1 MRQSEITP
9 TNYTYTVLIRVL
21 CRRDVEVQKTIAML
35 KRQAARTGVARV
47 VDEDVRLLETEHNLE
62 KALAIFREAAEH
74 HVDQDFDVELYNQLL
89 RVLSHYGNTVDGRF
103 VYNQLVHSPTTG
115 PNSATFAA
123 LINLMGRAGDIESAL
138 GFFGEY
144 KTIRFSLPEHD
155 ASYVYNALVDAYL
168 KCNQLSKALQ
178 VLQHDMVAD
187 NITITIIPYN
197 SIIRHYCAHDHVED
211 ACEVVRSLVES
222 NDDEHTTLPK
232 PDASSYGP
240 ILAAYCQAAKWQ
252 PASKVYAQLLT
263 TDIAKA
269 YGNLANYALLCL
281 NSGHG
286 DDALNVV
293 DDMRHA
299 GLEPDPILADRIIS
313 FFTNNSNVDKA
324 IHAFH
329 IVLSAMSSPRTLS
342 KSADMLVNSS
352 IAVIQQS
359 DHVIQALQMAR
370 LVHGMLHE
378 LSLSAPATVN
388 VNTALVDTWQRLRQR
403 TSSTTVLDDDTNNDD
418 LIMLC
423 EAVIEHHF
431 DDNNEQQQQALEALV
446 YDVATTRFR
455 PPMPLFKKVL
465 GRLRH
470 LGLKTSESEWKA
482 VLNRHTKL
490 SNEVDTMSMELSR
503 AAARGDW
510 DEAFHLLKH
519 KFIKSGLTPT
529 AESMRDAITA
539 AGKHGNVDMA
549 TKIYELYNGDNRVAN
564 KANGQEDIYLVLNA
578 LLIVYAQHGKMVLAK
593 KCYDTIKTMGYVPD
607 SNAYASLLLGS
618 ARCATDEATDALT
631 IYEEAKRHGVQP
643 TTFFYNVIIS
653 KFAKARK
660 LEPALRLF
668 EEMQELQVVPNCITY
683 GAVLS
688 ACVRAGSE
696 SHARR
701 IFGEMLSAP
710 SYQPRVGPF
719 NNMIQFYVRQQP
731 NRTRALEY
739 VSEMYKRRI
748 RPSAHT
754 YKLMIEM
761 YANIT
766 PTDMVTAHRMLTE
779 MERRHGIRPEPTHY
793 ATLIYSYGIL
803 QRDVRS
809 AEQVF
814 ETMHVQPDE
823 VVFQA
828 LLDTLITN
836 GHMDRAEN
844 LYYHMLQTI
853 HKSPSPYIE
862 NLFIRGYGQ
871 QGNLAKAEHIFS
883 TMTDDKL
890 LRSSSSFST
899 TTSSS
904 SNDHQPPMAV
914 VVREPSTYE
923 TMVRAYIDNGRIDKA
938 KEILDMMAKRDFP
951 SKVLATVADLVL
963 E

>member
-1 MRQSEITP
+1 MQQGGITP
-9 TNYTYTVLIRVL
+9 TNYTYTVMIRVL

-47 VDEDVRLLETEHNLE
+47 IDEDVRLLETEHNLE
-62 KALAIFREAAEH
+62 KALTIFREAAEQ

-89 RVLSHYGNTVDGRF
+89 RVLSHYGNTMDGRF
-103 VYNQLVHSPTTG
+103 VYDHLVHSSTTG

-123 LINLMGRAGDIESAL
+123 LVNLMGRAGDIDSAL
-138 GFFGEY
+138 GFFAEY
-144 KTIRFSLPEHD
+144 KAIRFSLPQHD

-168 KCNQLSKALQ
+168 KCNQLSKALH
-178 VLQHDMVAD
+178 VLQHDMAAD
-187 NITITIIPYN
+187 NINITIIPYN
-197 SIIRHYCAHDHVED
+197 SIIRHHCAHDHVED
-211 ACEVVRSLVES
+211 ACQVIRSLVENKDQS
-222 NDDEHTTLPK
+222 MLPK

-240 ILAAYCQAAKWQ
+240 ILAAYCQAGKWE
-252 PASKVYAQLLT
+252 PASKVYAQLLS
-263 TDIAKA
+263 TDITKA

-286 DDALNVV
+286 NVALDVV
-293 DDMRHA
+293 NDMRQA
-299 GLEPDPILADRIIS
+299 GLEPDPILAHRIIS
-313 FFTNNSNVDKA
+313 FFTNNSNVVKA
-324 IHAFH
+324 IHAFDT
-329 IVLSAMSSPRTLS
+329 VLSAMSSRTLA

-352 IAVIQQS
+352 ITVIHQS
-359 DHVIQALQMAR
+359 DHVIHALQMAR
-370 LVHGMLHE
+370 LVHAMLDE
-378 LSLSAPATVN
+378 LSLSAPAAVN
-388 VNTALVDTWQRLRQR
+388 VNTALVDTWHRIRQH
-403 TSSTTVLDDDTNNDD
+403 TSSSVLDHDSNNDD

-431 DDNNEQQQQALEALV
+431 DDKNEEQQALEALV
-446 YDVATTRFR
+446 HDIATTRFK
-455 PPMPLFKKVL
+455 PPMQLFKKVL
-465 GRLRH
+465 TRLRQ
-470 LGLKTSESEWKA
+470 LGLKASESEWKD
-482 VLNRHTKL
+482 VLNRHNKL
-490 SNEVDTMSMELSR
+490 SNQVDAMSMELAR

-510 DEAFHLLKH
+510 DEACHILEH
-519 KFIKSGLTPT
+519 KLIQHGLTPT
-529 AESMRDAITA
+529 AESVRDAVTA
-539 AGKHGNVDMA
+539 AGKHDNVDMA
-549 TKIYELYNGDNRVAN
+549 TRIYELYNGVH
-564 KANGQEDIYLVLNA
+564 KTNGQEDSYVVLNS
-578 LLIVYAQHGKMVLAK
+578 LLIVYAQHGEMVRAK
-593 KCYDTIKTMGYVPD
+593 ECYDSIKTMGYVPD

-696 SHARR
+696 NHARR

-719 NNMIQFYVRQQP
+719 NNIIQFYVRQQP

-823 VVFQA
+823 AVFQA
-828 LLDTLITN
+828 LIDTLITN
-836 GHMDRAEN
+836 GHIDRAEK
-844 LYYHMLQTI
+844 LYYQMLQTI

-890 LRSSSSFST
+890 LRSSSSLSSR
-899 TTSSS
+899 SSS
-904 SNDHQPPMAV
+904 SSEDHHQSKTV

-923 TMVRAYIDNGRIDKA
+923 TMVRAYIENGRIDKA
-938 KEILDMMAKRDFP
+938 KDILDMMAKRDFP